1 MVRQRLQ
8 HDIIHISIV
17 CSAIVNHGFILIR
30 TIFST
35 VLVLILINYIQKYM
49 AKSKIHRE
57 DGLLSAQMLN
67 GIPEVDLGINTKL
80 SNIERTEAAKRIMGM
95 CSTSYFAFLV
105 FTHLLIFYQ

>member
-1 MVRQRLQ
+1 
-8 HDIIHISIV
+8 
-17 CSAIVNHGFILIR
+17 
-30 TIFST
+30 
-35 VLVLILINYIQKYM
+35 M

-95 CSTSYFAFLV
+95 CSISV
-105 FTHLLIFYQ
+105 FCTISQYLRSFISRSPVNRDPFGSNLGRPVL

>member
-1 MVRQRLQ
+1 MIL
-8 HDIIHISIV
+8 
-17 CSAIVNHGFILIR
+17 FIK
-30 TIFST
+30 
-35 VLVLILINYIQKYM
+35 KYM

-95 CSTSYFAFLV
+95 CSSLN
-105 FTHLLIFYQ
+105 QR

>member
-1 MVRQRLQ
+1 
-8 HDIIHISIV
+8 
-17 CSAIVNHGFILIR
+17 
-30 TIFST
+30 
-35 VLVLILINYIQKYM
+35 M

-95 CSTSYFAFLV
+95 CSISLFYFALIVNIYGFS
-105 FTHLLIFYQ
+105 FPGHLWAGIRSAIRSGRFHK

>member
-1 MVRQRLQ
+1 
-8 HDIIHISIV
+8 
-17 CSAIVNHGFILIR
+17 
-30 TIFST
+30 
-35 VLVLILINYIQKYM
+35 M

-95 CSTSYFAFLV
+95 CSNSYEHLVNIYGFLARYFPATCKPGSV
-105 FTHLLIFYQ
+105 RRSGPVRQPD

>member
-1 MVRQRLQ
+1 
-8 HDIIHISIV
+8 
-17 CSAIVNHGFILIR
+17 
-30 TIFST
+30 
-35 VLVLILINYIQKYM
+35 M

-95 CSTSYFAFLV
+95 CSTNKLLAMRNLYVKFLISYGHLVKIYGFSFLSHLKTGIRAGSPGNV
-105 FTHLLIFYQ
+105 F

>member
-1 MVRQRLQ
+1 
-8 HDIIHISIV
+8 
-17 CSAIVNHGFILIR
+17 
-30 TIFST
+30 
-35 VLVLILINYIQKYM
+35 M

-95 CSTSYFAFLV
+95 CSISFPG
-105 FTHLLIFYQ
+105 HL

>member
-1 MVRQRLQ
+1 
-8 HDIIHISIV
+8 
-17 CSAIVNHGFILIR
+17 
-30 TIFST
+30 
-35 VLVLILINYIQKYM
+35 M

-95 CSTSYFAFLV
+95 CSMSYFAILV
-105 FTHLLIFYQ
+105 NIYGLLFPGHL

>member
-1 MVRQRLQ
+1 
-8 HDIIHISIV
+8 
-17 CSAIVNHGFILIR
+17 
-30 TIFST
+30 
-35 VLVLILINYIQKYM
+35 M

-95 CSTSYFAFLV
+95 CSMSLV
-105 FTHLLIFYQ
+105 CILANIYGLLFPGHL